1 MAGASIRI
9 FLATGSPDGL
19 RVVRK
24 SNWTGVV
31 TVTPRSDYREVR
43 SRDEFMLP
51 CVYLL
56 IGPSESDSVLPQIYI
71 GEGDQ
76 ARSRLDSHLTEKD
89 FWTEAIVVTA
99 SDGSLNKAITRYM
112 EARLIEL
119 AQAAQRAELDNGN
132 APQLPPL
139 SEADVADAEVFLGE
153 MRSILPLLRVDAF
166 ELPMEI
172 PSGHLRLR
180 LSGPNASAV
189 GSETSEGFVVYA
201 GSMARPDT
209 VPSIHNYLVQLRD
222 QLLDRG
228 ILVAEIDGLRL
239 AQDYVFNS
247 PSTAAGVFLG
257 RAANGRTEWRD
268 DDGRTLKALELASLG
283 ANEGP

>member
-1 MAGASIRI
+1 M
-9 FLATGSPDGL
+9 
-19 RVVRK
+19 
-24 SNWTGVV
+24 

-43 SRDEFMLP
+43 SRDEFMAP
-51 CVYLL
+51 CVYVLA
-56 IGPSESDSVLPQIYI
+56 GPPEADSVLPRIYI

-99 SDGSLNKAITRYM
+99 SDSSLNKAITRYM

-119 AQAAQRAELDNGN
+119 AQTARRAELDNGN

-139 SEADVADAEVFLGE
+139 SEADAADAEAFLAE
-153 MRSILPLLRVDAF
+153 VRSILPLLRVDAF

-172 PSGHLRLR
+172 PSGHTRLR
-180 LSGPNASAV
+180 LSGPSASAE

-201 GSMARPDT
+201 GSVARPAT
-209 VPSIHNYLVQLRD
+209 VPSVLGYLVQLRD
-222 QLLDRG
+222 QLLDQG
-228 ILVAEIDGLRL
+228 ILVDKGDGLWL

-268 DDGRTLKALELASLG
+268 SDGRTLKELELASL
-283 ANEGP
+283 AFDDQA